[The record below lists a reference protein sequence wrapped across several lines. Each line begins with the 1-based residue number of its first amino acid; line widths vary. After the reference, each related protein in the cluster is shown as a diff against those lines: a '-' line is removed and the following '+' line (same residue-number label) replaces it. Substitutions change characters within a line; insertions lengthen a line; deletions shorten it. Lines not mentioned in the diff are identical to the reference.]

1 MCDHGDWCQDAANT
15 ELAHKAH
22 REVGA
27 RETGGSTGED
37 GLSHVKVGGCKR
49 ICHMMRAY

>member
-1 MCDHGDWCQDAANT
+1 MCDHRDWCQAAANT

-27 RETGGSTGED
+27 REMGGHRGEW
-37 GLSHVKVGGCKR
+37 GVAGKLRGCKR
-49 ICHMMRAY
+49 VSYMTGPC

>member
-27 RETGGSTGED
+27 RETGEALGRM
-37 GLSHVKVGGCKR
+37 GCPMLR
-49 ICHMMRAY
+49 LGAARGYAT